1 MAVVDLK
8 HKTTDELE
16 ATLGTHLRTLRLRR
30 DLTQQQL
37 AERAG
42 LALGAV
48 KNAERGRGAR
58 VRTLLR
64 MLKALGRADW
74 IDTLAP
80 EISVSPLQMLR
91 STAQRQRAYSPRRKK
106 RTGVQSG

>member
-1 MAVVDLK
+1 MFLIDEQ
-8 HKTTDELE
+8 HRTTTELE
-16 ATLGTHLRTLRLRR
+16 TSLGIHLRALRLRQS
-30 DLTQQQL
+30 LTQQQL

-58 VRTLLR
+58 VKTVLR

-91 STAQRQRAYSPRRKK
+91 STAERQRAYAPRRKRK
-106 RTGVQSG
+106 VDVQGS